1 MMSIATPFVWDRT
14 ALLALMRARFHTGHP
29 QRRASPTP
37 RRCVA
42 CPLRSQEVA
51 VAQVNGLCVGS
62 RPISRIL
69 SPPHNQCAAG
79 GDHLSGA
86 DVSVDLGAAY
96 LVLGGQPANAP
107 TWPCSG
113 RGMPGRRRRRRR
125 RCALTAPF
133 QPHRYRGLCRGPWRS
148 AFCCTVP
155 RVTAPGSYP
164 ASCPVESGLSSAPCA
179 TRTPPRPP
187 GRLPTPP
194 AYRRGYATT
203 RLGSPACSPYPHL

>member
-1 MMSIATPFVWDRT
+1 MMSIATPFVWYRT

-133 QPHRYRGLCRGPWRS
+133 QPHRYRGC
-148 AFCCTVP
+148 AA
-155 RVTAPGSYP
+155 APGGLLSVALFH
-164 ASCPVESGLSSAPCA
+164 ASP
-179 TRTPPRPP
+179 
-187 GRLPTPP
+187 
-194 AYRRGYATT
+194 
-203 RLGSPACSPYPHL
+203 RLGVTQRPALWSPDFPRRRAQPVSYTHLRAHETDSYLVCRLLLEK